1 MSNNKYNLPQ
11 HIGIIMDGNRR
22 WAKEHH
28 LSTIVG
34 HKQGYN
40 TLVKIADYCL
50 KRGIKML
57 TVYAFSTENWKRSKH
72 EVKFLLG
79 LLKWALRNEIKDL
92 NKKNIKIQVLGK
104 IDKFSKDIQALIR
117 EAIETTKHNTRG
129 VLNLALNYGGR
140 AEIVEATRKIVKL
153 YNKVSPLKIDENLI
167 SKYLYT
173 NGEPDPDLIIRT
185 SGELRMSNFLLWQ
198 GAYSELYFT
207 DKKWPEFTEKD
218 FDKAIE
224 EYNRRKRRFGK

>member
-1 MSNNKYNLPQ
+1 MSEKIPQ
-11 HIGIIMDGNRR
+11 HIAIIMDGNRR

-28 LSTIVG
+28 LSPMIG
-34 HKQGYN
+34 HKEGYN

-50 KRGIKML
+50 KRGIKIL
-57 TVYAFSTENWKRSKH
+57 TVYVFSTENWKRSKH
-72 EVKFLLG
+72 EVKFLLR
-79 LLKWALRNEIKDL
+79 LLKWAIKIQVKEL
-92 NKKNIKIQVLGK
+92 NRKNIKIQVLGK
-104 IDKFSKDIQALIR
+104 IDRFSSDLQALINYAV
-117 EAIETTKHNTRG
+117 EKTKNNTKG
-129 VLNLALNYGGR
+129 ILNLALNYGGR

-153 YNKVSPLKIDENLI
+153 YNKVSPLKIDENLL
-167 SKYLYT
+167 SKFLYT
-173 NGEPDPDLIIRT
+173 NSEPDPDLIIRT

-218 FDKAIE
+218 LDKAIE